1 MDVDQSD
8 SQKAQTLQSLTTGS
22 LGSSLSKLA
31 ASSRAIPAEKDFH
44 FYYNFDEFKIPI
56 RTIERQS
63 QSMLET
69 IGSSAEVWD
78 REMAYPE
85 DTDDAYD
92 WLVNVNDEIF
102 ERFDVSLD
110 EFQKIRKEEEQEESG
125 RAVALTADPDDGFQL
140 VCGKKKKTPTHE
152 DEMHDSSFESSVK
165 VATKDR
171 KTLGVKPKV
180 PFHIPTIRRPQDE
193 FNILV
198 NNSNQPFEHVWLQR
212 SEDGTR
218 FVHPLEKFSVLD
230 FVDKISE
237 DFQPIY
243 PPSLDC
249 TPFKFIEEVNDLK
262 ELAAKLRGVNEF
274 AVDLEHNQY
283 RSFQGLTCL
292 MQISTRTEDYVVDTL
307 KLRIHVG
314 PYLREVFKDPS
325 KKKVLHG
332 ADRDVV
338 WLQRDFGIYICNLF
352 DTGQASRVLKLER
365 NSLEYL
371 LHHFCGVAANK
382 EYQNADWRLR
392 PLPEEMV
399 RYAREDTHY
408 LLYIYDLMRM
418 KLSSMP
424 HEAEES
430 DPPLVEVYKR
440 SHDVCM
446 HLYEKELLTESS
458 YLYVYGLQGSGFD
471 AQQLA
476 VAAGLFEW
484 RDVVA
489 RAEDESTGYILPNK
503 TLLEI
508 AKQMPVTV
516 NKLRRLLKSKH
527 PYIERNLAS
536 IVTIIRHSM
545 LNSCAFE
552 EAAQRLKEVRAE
564 ACSIALTLHR
574 QASEENASA
583 NEHQETNIP
592 DTILNMK
599 NSAVDNTPSDRVCS
613 PSSQSKVAPL
623 ECGYRPFVPGKCVKV
638 DHSLHPVLNGSR
650 HISQV
655 GPTTSEPSKHSNG
668 DKYPVAHVTGVNIS
682 LQKKTNR
689 GGLGSLLGNSAP
701 KRKLDTD
708 KKDKEES
715 KLDKIRSS
723 VTLPFH
729 SFLGTSEQLKSVA
742 EPTTVTALKTQ
753 NSELPAAESAKSTNV
768 EPPAVPVPKPF
779 PTDEIIMLEDDSDDN
794 VEDEDGDEDEE
805 LRAVDEATDE
815 PKLKGLSASSP
826 LEIDDDDEPM
836 SLSEL
841 SSSFQKCLNSNE
853 QAMNLGETDNPGNQS
868 DFLQIKPFDY
878 EAARKE
884 VVFGEDLEED
894 SEPENDKD
902 PKASKN
908 AGAKLDLGLDRVQKN
923 SSTVELP
930 QGKRR
935 HAFPATG
942 NRSAT
947 FR

>member
-564 ACSIALTLHR
+564 A
-574 QASEENASA
+574 ASEENASA